1 MSKVFFSGNYS
12 LFANDENV
20 KLFSKYCMFA
30 PLLSTCK
37 FVLTLCYFL
46 PKKDSNPLA
55 IRTFRAMSQLVI
67 CHLHCL
73 VEPYFTDEVFYFKT
87 IFGTDG

>member
-20 KLFSKYCMFA
+20 KLFSKYMFA
-30 PLLSTCK
+30 PLLATYK
-37 FVLTLCYFL
+37 FVLTQCYFL
-46 PKKDSNPLA
+46 PKKDSNPSA
-55 IRTFRAMSQLVI
+55 ILTSRAMSQLAI
-67 CHLHCL
+67 CHLRCL